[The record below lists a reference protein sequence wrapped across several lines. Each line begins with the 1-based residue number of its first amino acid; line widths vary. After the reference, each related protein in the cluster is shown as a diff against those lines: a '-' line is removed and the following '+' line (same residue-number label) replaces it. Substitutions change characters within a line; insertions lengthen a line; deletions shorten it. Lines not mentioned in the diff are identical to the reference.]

1 MNNYWAFSP
10 MRASNELLG
19 DPEALRARM
28 DEESYLYLKGVLD
41 TDKVQS
47 LRKDMLL
54 TLAEHGW
61 VQRHPFLTKGI
72 AIREPC
78 REGDPDF
85 LEGYEA
91 IQRLEAFHTLAH
103 DHDLV
108 SIMAQ
113 VLGPSAW
120 PHPLKIARL
129 GFPDHYEISTPPH
142 QDYPNNQGTPNLTA
156 AWIPVGDC
164 PPELGGIAV
173 LRGSHRRGLLP
184 LDVHLGAGNRC
195 AVVSDSMLEELRWV
209 TTDFSMGDVLLFPS
223 MTVHAALH
231 NSSEFFM
238 RLSVD
243 FRYQLEG
250 EELTDIVLEPH
261 FGRLSWD
268 DVYAGWASDE
278 YQHYWDDIDYRVVPF
293 ETYDLETTEVLTEDA
308 QAEDSYLKRRQARTA
323 RRLERLERLGDGSA
337 PAGEG

>member
-19 DPEALRARM
+19 DTDGLAQRLHE
-28 DEESYLYLKGVLD
+28 DSYLYFTDVLD
-41 TDKVQS
+41 VDKLQS
-47 LRKDMLL
+47 LRKEMLL

-61 VQRHPFLTKGI
+61 VQRHPFLMKGI

-85 LEGYEA
+85 LDGYEA

-103 DHDLV
+103 DETLS
-108 SIMAQ
+108 SIMQQ

-129 GFPDHYEISTPPH
+129 GFPDHHEISTPPH

-164 PPELGGIAV
+164 PRELGGLAV
-173 LRGSHRRGLLP
+173 LRGSHRYGLLP
-184 LDVHLGAGNRC
+184 LDVHLGAGSRC
-195 AVVSDSMLEELRWV
+195 AVVPDSMLEELRWV
-209 TTDFSMGDVLLFPS
+209 TTEFSVGDVLVFPS

-250 EELTDIVLEPH
+250 EDLTDIVLEPH
-261 FGRLSWD
+261 FGRLSWND
-268 DVYAGWASDE
+268 IYAGWASDE
-278 YQHYWDDIDYRVVPF
+278 YQHYWDDIDYRTVPF
-293 ETYDLETTEVLTEDA
+293 ETYDLETTEVLTRDA
-308 QAEDSYLKRRQARTA
+308 QAEDSYLKRRAARTA
-323 RRLERLERLGDGSA
+323 RRLDKLGDGST